1 MVILY
6 HSLDI
11 PAAIGKAYSRVSIN
25 FYDWPTTSSNVEI
38 YADVQ
43 IALQASL
50 IDSVYPRYSN
60 PNLKS
65 LCKGNDDVFI
75 TNKDDSLFNCKYG
88 VKFFGYLK
96 MESGCMQHVQPTDC
110 NSTALATFKNSVSV
124 ITDVCKSS
132 AGDAQVATFIGQA
145 SALITLPMPI

>member
-1 MVILY
+1 M
-6 HSLDI
+6 LDI
-11 PAAIGKAYSRVSIN
+11 PTSVPTAFSKVSIN
-25 FYDWPTTSSNVEI
+25 FYDWPTTSSNVEV

-43 IALQASL
+43 IALHAFM
-50 IDSVYPRYSN
+50 IDSVYPKYSN
-60 PNLKS
+60 PKS

-88 VKFFGYLK
+88 FKMMGYVKI
-96 MESGCMQHVQPTDC
+96 ESGCMQHIQPTDC
-110 NSTALATFKNSVSV
+110 NSTALATFKNSVSL

-132 AGDAQVATFIGQA
+132 AGDPQVATFIGQA